1 MSTTSWLSYLNTIQ
15 PEQQQNQQNQAA
27 GNGGFLS
34 DDLRAQLEAWTTV
47 AFDEASF
54 TSDVDSPGLL
64 TDSKPD
70 PSPYAKRPFGQFQS
84 EQAHTQ
90 QQPSLER
97 GFNAFSTTTAAPA
110 AFDPELFTNFGQIG
124 VGVDGSNTL
133 FPEPAGQQQSLFN
146 INDVLLGQPAA
157 PTPAATTTR
166 PSKKQRTA
174 SSAAS
179 TPAGDSGSLSAD
191 SSASPAVA
199 ATPSASTSTSNG
211 KAAAKQVLLTKAAI
225 LAAQAA
231 ELAAK
236 KGETPEEEAARLAE
250 LNRIAAEDDKRRRN
264 TAASARFRVKK
275 KQRESALEDTVR
287 ELNGKLEKL
296 EKELEAT
303 KVENN
308 FLRDLVIRKVGLADL
323 PVASPGGATG
333 PKSGGQ
339 EGPTGMGTRSV
350 SRRKSWAIETQ
361 KSPRNDDDYSIS

>member
-15 PEQQQNQQNQAA
+15 PENNQQQQNQQQA
-27 GNGGFLS
+27 GGYLS

-54 TSDVDSPGLL
+54 TSDIDTSSLLQSDSN
-64 TDSKPD
+64 SKPD

-84 EQAHTQ
+84 SDQTQQ

-97 GFNAFSTTTAAPA
+97 GFNAFSTTSAPSS

-133 FPEPAGQQQSLFN
+133 FPEPAGAGQQQQSLFN
-146 INDVLLGQPAA
+146 LNDVLLGQSTA
-157 PTPAATTTR
+157 PTSASTASTSTR
-166 PSKKQRTA
+166 PAKKQRTGSA
-174 SSAAS
+174 SASS
-179 TPAGDSGSLSAD
+179 TPAGDNPLSAD
-191 SSASPAVA
+191 SSSSAVASPTIAG
-199 ATPSASTSTSNG
+199 TSTSSSTSNNA
-211 KAAAKQVLLTKAAI
+211 KTAAKQVLLSKAAI

-303 KVENN
+303 RVENN
-308 FLRDLVIRKVGLADL
+308 FLRELVIRKVGFADL
-323 PVASPGGATG
+323 PVASPGGAAG
-333 PKSGGQ
+333 QKSGGQ
-339 EGPTGMGTRSV
+339 EGPTGMGTGS
-350 SRRKSWAIETQ
+350 A
-361 KSPRNDDDYSIS
+361 